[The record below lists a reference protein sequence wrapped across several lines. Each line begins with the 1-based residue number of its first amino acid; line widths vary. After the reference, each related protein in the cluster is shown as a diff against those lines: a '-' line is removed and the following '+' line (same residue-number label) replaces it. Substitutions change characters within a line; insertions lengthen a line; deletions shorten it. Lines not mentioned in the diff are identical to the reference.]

1 MDAKLIAP
9 CGINCAL
16 CSGYQRKKAPCA
28 GCNPAGD
35 KPTYCRTCII
45 KNCPE
50 RNQDSV
56 FFCNQC
62 ARYPC
67 RRLKQ
72 LEKRYRAR
80 YGVQIFENLRIIEG
94 EGLDAFIA
102 REEAKWKCDACGA
115 WLCMHKAQC
124 PHCFA
129 GNKYYISVHSR

>member
-9 CGINCAL
+9 CGINCSL
-16 CSGYQRKKAPCA
+16 CSGYQRKKAPCV
-28 GCNPAGD
+28 GCNIAGD
-35 KPTYCRTCII
+35 KPTYCLTCII

-50 RNQDSV
+50 RNQDAA

-62 ARYPC
+62 AQYPC

-80 YGVQIFENLRIIEG
+80 YGVQIYENLRVIET

-102 REEAKWKCDACGA
+102 REETKWKCDACGA
-115 WLCMHKAQC
+115 RLCMHNAQC
-124 PHCFA
+124 PHCHTS
-129 GNKYYISVHSR
+129 NKYYISVH